1 MSHLYIK
8 IKFILLAA
16 LTLSALHCRAA
27 DAPGLHELAQAMKAV
42 NCYSAS
48 VDYTVVPPNA
58 PEDVVYR
65 LNISQQVNQEDTLA
79 PCSYLIT
86 WNLQEPER
94 LAGNGFSSYR
104 DGNHFRYRPGKL
116 QEYHYADDSAPFS
129 PGGITARGVQNGAQF
144 LHLLPAYL
152 GQELETLSNDSVS
165 RIDITRSHGK
175 VTVKV
180 TEIRDGYETR
190 KCRYVFDREMLPT
203 EAEICFN
210 PGQASEQTVTARYKD
225 STTTGCD
232 IPTEEGILTL
242 FPEVFE
248 KYRRDS
254 YSLLSLAGG
263 RLPDT
268 AAPTLA
274 RERWTH
280 RQDQGFDRPTVI
292 AVLDSSVDSTEGVIT
307 DLRAAMDALPFSADL
322 IMAFTDND
330 LERITSL
337 TGNQR
342 PGEIILSSARAM
354 ARDCGV
360 ADYPSFIFCRTDGS
374 VADVHIGRNNELRSI
389 VIHKATMAK

>member
-1 MSHLYIK
+1 MSRIYIK
-8 IKFILLAA
+8 SLLIAVITMWAIPGRGAEA
-16 LTLSALHCRAA
+16 LSLH
-27 DAPGLHELAQAMKAV
+27 DIAQALQSIS
-42 NCYSAS
+42 CYSAT

-58 PEDVVYR
+58 PEDVTYR
-65 LNISQQVNQEDTLA
+65 LNFQQQANPTDTLA
-79 PCSYLIT
+79 PCSYLVT
-86 WNLQEPER
+86 WELREPER
-94 LAGNGFSSYR
+94 LAGSGFSSYR

-116 QEYHYADDSAPFS
+116 QEYHYADDPAPFA
-129 PGGITARGVQNGAQF
+129 PGGVTSRGVQNGAQF

-152 GQELETLSNDSVS
+152 EQELETLSTDSLS
-165 RIDITRSHGK
+165 RINITTSHGK

-190 KCRYVFDREMLPT
+190 HCRYVFDRDMLPV

-225 STTTGCD
+225 STTLNCD
-232 IPTEEGILTL
+232 IPSEEGLVTL
-242 FPEVFE
+242 FPEIFE

-254 YSLLSLAGG
+254 YSLLSLVGG

-268 AAPTLA
+268 AAPTLS
-274 RERWTH
+274 RERWAH

-292 AVLDSSVDSTEGVIT
+292 AVLDSSVDSTEGVVD
-307 DLRAAMDALPFSADL
+307 DLRAAMDALPFTADL

-330 LERITSL
+330 LERIASL

-342 PGEIILSSARAM
+342 PGEIILTSARAM

-360 ADYPSFIFCRTDGS
+360 ADYPSFIFCRPDGS
-374 VADVHIGRNNELRSI
+374 VADIHIGRNNELRSV
-389 VIHKATMAK
+389 VIHKATLAR